1 MQSLEGLYLGGKAK
15 LQWAFLQLK
24 ATGPWAAVL

>member
-1 MQSLEGLYLGGKAK
+1 MQSLEGLFLGGKAE